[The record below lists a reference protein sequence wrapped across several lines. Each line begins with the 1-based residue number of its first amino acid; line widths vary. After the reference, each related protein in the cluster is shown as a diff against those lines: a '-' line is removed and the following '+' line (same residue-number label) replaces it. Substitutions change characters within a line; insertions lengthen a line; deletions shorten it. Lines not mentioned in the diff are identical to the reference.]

1 MSQQPEST
9 SEPNYWSALLDATVK
24 PTREDRPFPDKEI
37 TKQLSEEWG
46 PYLVM
51 GSEVIQ

>member
-9 SEPNYWSALLDATVK
+9 SEPSYWSALFNPIAK
-24 PTREDRPFPDKEI
+24 SAREDRPFPDKEI